1 VPILGFVALLATGL
15 PAAPAAT
22 QAVDAPRLPQ
32 SSALQAHTAARP
44 AAVLDPDRAPADTAA
59 PSLAAS
65 QRFEA
70 SVAPAVLGSGLGFGL
85 GFYLAS
91 VQADRGTKDLGMVLT
106 LGFAGE
112 LVGSTL
118 LSAAGAQGL
127 GRPGPDVTYGQSVAA
142 ALIGAMPGTFGLLL
156 GGESGVHCRR
166 GRLRPGPGPHDCGLD
181 DALSPPRPRTPAP
194 GGRKHGAPAGRTRAA
209 SPRGADNSSRLT
221 RGRHP
226 CRFHGCM
233 CGQLVAQ

>member
-32 SSALQAHTAARP
+32 SSTLQAHTAARP

-127 GRPGPDVTYGQSVAA
+127 GRPGPDVRPV
-142 ALIGAMPGTFGLLL
+142 
-156 GGESGVHCRR
+156 GG
-166 GRLRPGPGPHDCGLD
+166 
-181 DALSPPRPRTPAP
+181 
-194 GGRKHGAPAGRTRAA
+194 
-209 SPRGADNSSRLT
+209 RGADRRHAGHLRAPSGGRIGGSLPTWPATPWARASRL
-221 RGRHP
+221 RS
-226 CRFHGCM
+226 
-233 CGQLVAQ
+233 